1 MSWHDDDDARDLVR
15 LVRDFVQERVL
26 PVVNK
31 YEHADRYPRP
41 LVEQMA
47 ELGFFGLTIPEEYG
61 GSGVSASVYT
71 QVVEEICV
79 GWMSL
84 AGVINSHLIMAN
96 IIERFGTLA
105 QKQEYLPRMATGDFR
120 GALGLSEADA
130 GSDAAAIRTTAVR
143 DGDEYVINGSK
154 LWVTNGRHG
163 SGMIVAVKTDPSA
176 EPARDGI
183 SLFIVEHGQGYE
195 VQRDHDKLGYKGV
208 ETCEVVFHEM
218 RVDSAKL
225 VGGREGEGFVQ
236 VLAGLELG
244 RVNVAA
250 RAVGV
255 ARAAFEHALAYAQ
268 QRETFGKPIAQHQTV
283 QNQLADMA
291 TNLRAARL
299 LTRSAAEKL
308 DRGERADLEAGM
320 AKLFASEVA
329 ASNALTAMRVHGG
342 FGFTKEFSVERF
354 YRDAPLMLI
363 GEGTSE
369 IQRLIIARRLLKGGQ
384 Q

>member
-1 MSWHDDDDARDLVR
+1 MSAVRDENADLVGM
-15 LVRDFVQERVL
+15 VRAFVQEQVL
-26 PVVNK
+26 PVVAE
-31 YEHADRYPRP
+31 YEHADEYPRP

-61 GSGVSASVYT
+61 GSGISVTAYT
-71 QVVEEICV
+71 QVIEEICT

-84 AGVINSHLIMAN
+84 AGVINSHLIMAT
-96 IIERFGTLA
+96 IIERFGTPE
-105 QKQEYLPRMATGDFR
+105 QKQDYLPRMATGDFR

-130 GSDAAAIRTTAVR
+130 GSDAAAIRTRAIQQ
-143 DGDEYVINGSK
+143 GDEYVVHGSK

-163 SGMIVAVKTDPSA
+163 SGMILAAKTDPTA
-176 EPARDGI
+176 NPARDGI
-183 SLFIVEHGQGYE
+183 SLFIAEHGEGYR

-208 ETCEVVFHEM
+208 ETCEIVLDGYRIH
-218 RVDSAKL
+218 SSKL
-225 VGGREGEGFVQ
+225 IGGVPGQGFAQ

-268 QRETFGKPIAQHQTV
+268 QRETFGKPIAQHQSI
-283 QNQLADMA
+283 QNYLADMA
-291 TNLRAARL
+291 TGLRAARL

-320 AKLFASEVA
+320 AKLFASETA
-329 ASNALTAMRVHGG
+329 ASNALTAMRIHGG
-342 FGFTKEFSVERF
+342 FGFTKEFAVERF
-354 YRDAPLMLI
+354 YRDAPLMII

-369 IQRLIIARRLLKGGQ
+369 IQRLVIARGLLRGGRP
-384 Q
+384 

>member
-1 MSWHDDDDARDLVR
+1 MSAHDDPGRDLVR
-15 LVRDFVQERVL
+15 MVRDFVEREVL
-26 PVVNK
+26 PVAAE
-31 YEHADRYPRP
+31 YEHADRYPRQ

-61 GSGVSASVYT
+61 GSGVPVLVYA
-71 QVVEEICV
+71 QVIEELCV

-84 AGVINSHLIMAN
+84 AGVINSHLIMAS
-96 IIERFGTLA
+96 IIERFGTPE
-105 QKQEYLPRMATGDFR
+105 QKADYLPRMATGAFR

-130 GSDAAAIRTTAVR
+130 GSDAAAIRTRAVR
-143 DGDEYVINGSK
+143 SGDEYVLNGTK
-154 LWVTNGRHG
+154 LWVTNGRNG
-163 SGMIVAVKTDPSA
+163 SGMIVAAKTDPSA
-176 EPARDGI
+176 EPPRAGI
-183 SLFIVEHGQGYE
+183 SLFIAEHGEGYE
-195 VQRDHDKLGYKGV
+195 VQRDHAKLGYKGV
-208 ETCEVVFHEM
+208 DTCEIVLQDH
-218 RVDSAKL
+218 RVSSAQL
-225 VGGREGEGFVQ
+225 VGGQEGQGFAQ

-255 ARAAFEHALAYAQ
+255 ARAAFEQALAYAQ
-268 QRETFGKPIAQHQTV
+268 QRETFGKPIAQHQTI

-299 LTRSAAEKL
+299 LTHSAAEKL

-329 ASNALTAMRVHGG
+329 AENALTAMRVHGG
-342 FGFTKEFSVERF
+342 FGFTQEFAVERL

-369 IQRLIIARRLLKGGQ
+369 IQRLVIARALLKGARP
-384 Q
+384 